1 MNTTLIPRSTKP
13 RNPAVAAALF
23 RKAGLHR
30 RSPGGQRQ
38 QAERAMQREY
48 QAATSAWPHPSP

>member
-1 MNTTLIPRSTKP
+1 MNTTSIPRSHKP
-13 RNPAVAAALF
+13 RNAAVAAALF

-38 QAERAMQREY
+38 QAERARQREY
-48 QAATSAWPHPSP
+48 QAAAGAWPHPSP